1 MAAGD
6 MDRTFMAVHSRGS
19 MTPANLPSFVSRVA
33 PDFRRLSAA
42 LETVGVLQ
50 AITTH
55 SDTAEH
61 DKFEHGERPRGEF
74 VLGEDLV
81 REVGERS
88 FPTLLQ
94 W

>member
-1 MAAGD
+1 
-6 MDRTFMAVHSRGS
+6 MAVHSRGS

-42 LETVGVLQ
+42 LQTVGVLQ

-61 DKFEHGERPRGEF
+61 DKFEHGERPRAGRSCQ
-74 VLGEDLV
+74 LIRPRWAGPDL
-81 REVGERS
+81 S
-88 FPTLLQ
+88 AAC
-94 W
+94 